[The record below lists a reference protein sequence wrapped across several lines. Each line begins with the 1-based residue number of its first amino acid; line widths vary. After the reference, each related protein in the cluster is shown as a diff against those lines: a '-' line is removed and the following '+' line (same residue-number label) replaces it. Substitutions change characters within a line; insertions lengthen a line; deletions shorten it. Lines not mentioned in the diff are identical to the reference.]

1 MANHN
6 LTARLISR
14 NDTAANWSAQNPVL
28 LKGEIGVEIDT
39 LGIKVGDGVSNWE
52 NLGYL
57 QMGGASSS
65 TLVVN
70 GALFA
75 SDWVN
80 NSQTISV
87 EGVTATNLVIVAFS
101 SAATDLQISEVS
113 KCDIRCVSQTLNKV
127 TFTCSEIPE
136 LDIPLQ
142 FIIGLSL
149 ETQDIVSRYISTS
162 DLILNLPIEEY
173 VEGMIVKIKYTG
185 PNRDSGKININNLGE
200 KNILGCLKQNCEHTL
215 VYNGTDFVSDMFM
228 VTIPTTGWSASAPY
242 VNNITVLGMNNTTR
256 AIIAPVQSENLETAK
271 AQLESW
277 SKVSMIDTQDNS
289 IKVVCY
295 EEIPT
300 MAIPIQLTK
309 LN

>member
-1 MANHN
+1 MANQN
-6 LTARLISR
+6 FSARLISR

-39 LGIKVGDGVSNWE
+39 LGLKVGDGVSNWE
-52 NLGYL
+52 NLSYL

-80 NSQTISV
+80 NSQTIDV

-113 KCDIRCVSQTLNKV
+113 KCDIKCTAQSLNKI
-127 TFTCSEIPE
+127 TFTCAETPD

-149 ETQDIVSRYISTS
+149 DTQETISRFITT
-162 DLILNLPIEEY
+162 DNLILNLPLEEY
-173 VEGMIVKIKYTG
+173 VEGMIIKVKYTG
-185 PNRDSGKININNLGE
+185 ADTTSGKININNLGE
-200 KNILGCLKQNCEHTL
+200 KNVLGYLKQNYEHTL
-215 VYNGTDFVSDMFM
+215 VYNGVDFVSDLFTT
-228 VTIPTTGWSASAPY
+228 TIPTTGWTTTLPYTLTISLSGITATTKTIVAP
-242 VNNITVLGMNNTTR
+242 I
-256 AIIAPVQSENLETAK
+256 QSDTLETAK
-271 AQLESW
+271 SQLDSW
-277 SKVSMIDTQDNS
+277 SKISIIDTQDGA
-289 IKVVCY
+289 IKISCY

-300 MAIPIQLTK
+300 TAIPIQLTK